1 MLLVDVETS
10 GRWGEG
16 LAARLAGR
24 LDSHPTL
31 EDRVR
36 RVYGRSMAPLPLTPA
51 QEPPERA
58 CHASGATADRGGPS
72 LASLVDPFAR
82 L

>member
-1 MLLVDVETS
+1 MLLVDVEAT
-10 GRWGEG
+10 GRWGDG

-31 EDRVR
+31 EDRVQ
-36 RVYGRSMAPLPLTPA
+36 RVYGRSMAPLPLTPVN
-51 QEPPERA
+51 EPPERA
-58 CHASGATADRGGPS
+58 QRASGAAAAAGPS
-72 LASLVDPFAR
+72 LASLVDPFSR

>member
-1 MLLVDVETS
+1 VETS

-36 RVYGRSMAPLPLTPA
+36 RVYGRSMAPLPLTPVK
-51 QEPPERA
+51 EPPERPHRA
-58 CHASGATADRGGPS
+58 AGAAPPGGGPS